1 MKRII
6 SVLLSIMMLL
16 TPIIG
21 SAESASD
28 GYYFFSISDPDL
40 SIPMDDG
47 SFDINLEGLEMLF
60 AAQTT
65 EEAFDLL
72 IGILGNGKEALTG
85 ALTIDETGLYAIVDG
100 MENSATIPMAA
111 IEELLT
117 EVMSEL
123 ESAFADMDMNITLE
137 DNSSLGLIGGADGP
151 TSIVVAGEANAFAEG
166 FSEEALAEFMTALEA
181 FMGSI
186 EMSEPMD
193 DTMYV
198 GEEERA
204 AQWVEFAVGTEALA
218 GFFKAA
224 GDLLMTN
231 EEFAAGYRTALEEED
246 VEYMPLGDMVEQGI
260 TEAELSVEGLIG
272 MSEEGDAEVYSTVY
286 FADGEGEQLAIDMEF
301 SYTQDDEGEYVY
313 ASIWPD
319 ETASIDLFISLM
331 ASTEFEG
338 EIDFYAELAM
348 YEVNETE
355 EEIEVNEVASC
366 ELIVC
371 PYLDED
377 GVRNNLCDLTITV
390 EDETINLS
398 LNTYGDEAEHGG
410 MFCFMADTA
419 DFDGEFYLGYDGA
432 RSDDGLVEAGQI
444 WAEAYDY
451 SQSEDALMTF
461 TCNIAYGQ
469 DVSGES
475 IAYDFGAVPAID
487 ITTADD
493 ATVEALGQDLLMS
506 AMNGLQILGEE
517 VPIIGMVLGLSG
529 MEG

>member
-1 MKRII
+1 
-6 SVLLSIMMLL
+6 
-16 TPIIG
+16 
-21 SAESASD
+21 
-28 GYYFFSISDPDL
+28 
-40 SIPMDDG
+40 DDV
-47 SFDINLEGLEMLF
+47 I
-60 AAQTT
+60 
-65 EEAFDLL
+65 
-72 IGILGNGKEALTG
+72 
-85 ALTIDETGLYAIVDG
+85 
-100 MENSATIPMAA
+100 
-111 IEELLT
+111 
-117 EVMSEL
+117 
-123 ESAFADMDMNITLE
+123 
-137 DNSSLGLIGGADGP
+137 
-151 TSIVVAGEANAFAEG
+151 
-166 FSEEALAEFMTALEA
+166 
-181 FMGSI
+181 
-186 EMSEPMD
+186 
-193 DTMYV
+193 YV
-198 GEEERA
+198 GEEECA
-204 AQWVEFAVGTEALA
+204 AESIEFVIGTESLA
-218 GFFKAA
+218 AVLKAA
-224 GDLLMTN
+224 GDFLMSN
-231 EEFAAGYRTALEEED
+231 EEFAAGYRAALEEED
-246 VEYMPLGDMVEQGI
+246 MEYVPLGDLVEQGI
-260 TEAELSVEGLIG
+260 TEAGVSLEGLVC

-461 TCNIAYGQ
+461 TCNISYGQ

-529 MEG
+529 MED

>member
-60 AAQTT
+60 AAQTS

-72 IGILGNGKEALTG
+72 IGVLGNGTEAITG

-100 MENSATIPMAA
+100 MENSAAIPMAA

-137 DNSSLGLIGGADGP
+137 
-151 TSIVVAGEANAFAEG
+151 EANAFAEG

-461 TCNIAYGQ
+461 TCNISYGQ

-529 MEG
+529 MED